1 MVMALGQD
9 RLKPRKGFQVLEVNL
24 VDLVERQ
31 PDSPFDIEVAPG
43 ENGARVEELLENRK
57 RPAVEVRKRL
67 LDHLLRRV
75 RETGSQQLGI
85 RKEARAFLVQVDHG
99 DGLEQPDM
107 QRIPAQRF
115 ENGSAP
121 CRERGCQ
128 YWLTTGGADA

>member
-85 RKEARAFLVQVDHG
+85 RKEARAFLEQVDHG

-107 QRIPAQRF
+107 QRIAAQRF
-115 ENGSAP
+115 AALDRKSTRLNSSH
-121 CRERGCQ
+121 
-128 YWLTTGGADA
+128 